1 LVVQFLSFLEGGLAV
16 YYFGHH
22 LVPTMLTKRQ
32 KAYLV
37 LKRFIDIV
45 GSLLGLIVLS
55 PLMIVVWF
63 ITLCTEGAPVLFR
76 QKRIGKNEKP
86 FTLYK
91 FRSMKKTA
99 KQVAPSDISV
109 QEQKQMETEWGRFM
123 RKTSID
129 ELPQLFNIL
138 FGQMSFIGPR
148 PSQGPEIEPDLIQAR
163 RSYVPSAYLVRPG
176 LGGYA
181 QVYMKRDHDPHQKAY
196 WDSVYVQHLSL
207 WLDMKM
213 FFWSFL
219 CLFGYERGR

>member
-1 LVVQFLSFLEGGLAV
+1 
-16 YYFGHH
+16 
-22 LVPTMLTKRQ
+22 MLTKHQ

-55 PLMIVVWF
+55 PLMIIVWF
-63 ITLCTEGAPVLFR
+63 ITLCTEGTPVLFR

-99 KQVAPSDISV
+99 KQVAPSDISE
-109 QEQKQMETEWGRFM
+109 QEQAQMETKWGRFM

-129 ELPQLFNIL
+129 EFPQLFNIL
-138 FGQMSFIGPR
+138 FGDMSFIGPR
-148 PSQGPEIEPDLIQAR
+148 PGQGSEVEGDLIKAR

-176 LGGYA
+176 LGGFA
-181 QVYMKRDHDPHQKAY
+181 QVYMGREHNPDEKAK
-196 WDSVYVQHLSL
+196 WDSFYVQNLSL
-207 WLDMKM
+207 WFDFKM
-213 FFWSFL
+213 FVWSFL
-219 CLFGYERGR
+219 CLFGYKKGR

>member
-1 LVVQFLSFLEGGLAV
+1 
-16 YYFGHH
+16 
-22 LVPTMLTKRQ
+22 MLTKHQ

-55 PLMIVVWF
+55 PLMIIVWL
-63 ITLCTEGAPVLFR
+63 ITLCTEGVPVLFR

-99 KQVAPSDISV
+99 KQVAPSNISA
-109 QEQKQMETEWGRFM
+109 QEQKQMETKWGRFM

-129 ELPQLFNIL
+129 EFPQLLNIL
-138 FGQMSFIGPR
+138 FGDMSFIGPR
-148 PSQGPEIEPDLIQAR
+148 PGKGPEVEGDLIKAR

-176 LGGYA
+176 LGGFA
-181 QVYMKRDHDPHQKAY
+181 QVYMGREHDPDEKAK
-196 WDSVYVQHLSL
+196 WDSFYVQHLSL
-207 WLDMKM
+207 WFDFKM
-213 FFWSFL
+213 FVWSFL
-219 CLFGYERGR
+219 CLFGYKKGR